1 MRALDCSDPG
11 THDDIHFSAE
21 DDDQLF
27 TQVRR
32 HTEEYHP
39 EMTDDDVRQMI
50 STDAYNE

>member
-1 MRALDCSDPG
+1 MRALDCSDQSS
-11 THDDIHFSAE
+11 HDDIHFSAE

-27 TQVRR
+27 AQVKS

-50 STDAYNE
+50 SADAYNE

>member
-1 MRALDCSDPG
+1 MRALDCSVPDA
-11 THDDIHFSAE
+11 HDDVHFSAE

-27 TQVRR
+27 TQVKT

-50 STDAYNE
+50 SADAYSE

>member
-27 TQVRR
+27 TQVKR
-32 HTEEYHP
+32 HTGEYHQ
-39 EMTDDDVRQMI
+39 EMTDEDVREMI
-50 STDAYNE
+50 STDAYDE